1 MVPLRS
7 EIQLLLCYLCLYGI
21 RKGAHTPKE
30 STYTWRPS
38 AIKTQYKAR
47 INLGPLVG
55 DQSWTRRGPEED
67 PPQTGCLA
75 LSLRLEVVPI
85 SPAAA
90 VVEAGADSAT
100 ECPAGE
106 RGSAGSGN
114 T

>member
-1 MVPLRS
+1 MVQVMPSRS
-7 EIQLLLCYLCLYGI
+7 EINLFTDAFVVPVSI
-21 RKGAHTPKE
+21 ISAA
-30 STYTWRPS
+30 S

-75 LSLRLEVVPI
+75 LSLRLEIVPI

-90 VVEAGADSAT
+90 VVEAGADSVT